1 MEKLWSGRF
10 REPLDARFEQWQRS
24 FGFDVRLLPDEIAA
38 SKAYARALA
47 QSGVFTASEVDS
59 VSKALE
65 TILNRPAPDPTKYPG
80 VEDVHQFV
88 EQVEQLL
95 SAADV
100 PKSVKEDTEAALSE
114 VKCPNLN
121 RIGCV
126 KRNLIS

>member
-47 QSGVFTASEVDS
+47 QSGVFTAFEVDS

-88 EQVEQLL
+88 EQELVSLIGDTGYTLHAGRSRNEQIATDLRL
-95 SAADV
+95 YTRRSIDA
-100 PKSVKEDTEAALSE
+100 
-114 VKCPNLN
+114 
-121 RIGCV
+121 
-126 KRNLIS
+126 